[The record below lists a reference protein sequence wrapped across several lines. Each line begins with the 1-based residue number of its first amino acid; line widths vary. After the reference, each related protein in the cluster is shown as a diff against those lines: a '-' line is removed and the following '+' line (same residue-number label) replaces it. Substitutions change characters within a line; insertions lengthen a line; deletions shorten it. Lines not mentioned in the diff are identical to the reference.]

1 MLHKRICFFIVLK
14 SLTIC
19 GIILAMEYKYELH
32 CHTGCVS
39 RCGRVEPEEIVKLYK
54 KEGYSGIVV
63 TDHYSPMTFNP
74 NWCPQKQIDF
84 YLSGYRRMK
93 AAAGNDFTVFLG
105 IELRHYGTANDY
117 LIYGIDEDFLYQ
129 AGNLMAVMEK
139 GVYRL
144 AKSRGYLVYQAHPF
158 RVGMRRCNPDY
169 IDGVEVYNGKTDLKS
184 NTKALEWAKA
194 NRKLMVSGSDF
205 HVVKNLAR
213 GGIITDKPINNND
226 ELLEVLKNQSFRRI
240 ERY

>member
-1 MLHKRICFFIVLK
+1 MLKL
-14 SLTIC
+14 LTIC
-19 GIILAMEYKYELH
+19 GIILPMEYKYELH

-39 RCGRVEPEEIVKLYK
+39 RCGRVDPEEIVKLYK
-54 KEGYSGIVV
+54 QEGYSGIVV
-63 TDHYSPMTFNP
+63 TDHYSPMTFKP

-93 AAAGNDFTVFLG
+93 AAAGNDFTVLLG

-129 AGNLMAVMEK
+129 AGNLMTVMEK
-139 GVYRL
+139 GVYEL
-144 AKSRGYLVYQAHPF
+144 AHSKGYLVYQAHPF
-158 RVGMRRCNPDY
+158 RVGMRRCNTDY
-169 IDGVEVYNGKTDLKS
+169 IDGVEVYNGKTDWRA

-194 NRKLMVSGSDF
+194 NHKLMVSGSDF

-213 GGIITDKPINNND
+213 GGIITNQPIHNNS
-226 ELLEVLKNQSFRRI
+226 ELLDVLKKQNFRRI
-240 ERY
+240 ETY

>member
-1 MLHKRICFFIVLK
+1 
-14 SLTIC
+14 
-19 GIILAMEYKYELH
+19 MEYKYELH

-63 TDHYSPMTFNP
+63 TDHYSPMTFKP
-74 NWCPQKQIDF
+74 NWCPQKQTDF

-93 AAAGNDFTVFLG
+93 AAAGDDFTVLLG

-117 LIYGIDEDFLYQ
+117 LIYGIDEEFIYN
-129 AGNLMAVMEK
+129 AGNLMTVMEK
-139 GVYRL
+139 RVYQL
-144 AKSRGYLVYQAHPF
+144 AHSRGYLVYQAHPF

-194 NRKLMVSGSDF
+194 NNKLMVSGSDF

-213 GGIITDKPINNND
+213 GGIITDKPINNNS
-226 ELLEVLKNQSFRRI
+226 ELLDVLKKQNFRRI
-240 ERY
+240 ETY